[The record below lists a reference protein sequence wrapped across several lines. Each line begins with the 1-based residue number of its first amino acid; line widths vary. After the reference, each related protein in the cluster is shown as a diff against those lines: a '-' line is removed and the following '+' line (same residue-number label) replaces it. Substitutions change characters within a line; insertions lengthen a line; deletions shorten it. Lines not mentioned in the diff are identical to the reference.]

1 MKKIFKS
8 KRWIAFFLAL
18 LLIVTTCINSSDVF
32 LWATGEDE
40 TSVSEQ
46 TDSGPAEDIVEMEVE
61 EADSSETTDETDTG
75 ETDTDET
82 GTDEAVAE
90 ETDGGETQDSTQ
102 DAEQEAGGNEGQVPE
117 ETEVPEDGI
126 TEDEITEDEITED
139 EITEEVPEIVEEA
152 VTYGYAVYYYYDGV
166 EDKGARVEKEGALG
180 DSIFTTD
187 AEKEVEHNGNNYVL
201 DKVEN
206 KDGKVTEDA
215 GKNVVKVYYVLKK
228 EEVAKPA
235 QTLTARAS
243 DGAKVTV
250 EAPEGA
256 LPEGA
261 KVTISVVKD
270 SEVLKKFEKAAKER
284 GTAGNEWKIYD
295 ITIWDAEGNEI
306 QPDESVS
313 VTISNTGLEGDGAT
327 VYHADDK
334 NASVEKIA
342 ETEDAN
348 NAEFEA
354 EHFSF
359 YGLNAQGDEGQVY
372 YYEEDII
379 LGDRYPKDL
388 ANHMLVPELQGE
400 TYEWSVE
407 GNSSVIEMTESP
419 DLPVVSVLGVGLGE
433 ATVTGSS
440 DNYTIIYHITV
451 KLPAVSNP
459 VYVYVKLDGML
470 ENDDELSQDT
480 IDKLNALGLEV
491 NGHGWCTVGVI
502 DGAQID
508 DPAQGAEVSE
518 AQENEIIR
526 KASAEEITF
535 YTDKLDLSNVD
546 WNKEDV
552 SGNTFGVTLAH
563 GADDYTEGKY
573 TWHLN
578 GYLDISKISYTI
590 KYVDIDSGEEIGDQ
604 AVETV
609 SGTELGKTIQL
620 DEKYKKTIPGYDYV
634 KSEPENEELTILPN
648 NNVITLY
655 YARQKTS
662 VKIFKKAEKS
672 KANAGDKIKYTVEVE
687 NTTSGRDLSD
697 VVITDIMKNAAGQI
711 EGIEE
716 VEGIT
721 WTYDEETK
729 TTTYTIE
736 NIPQAGNNQK
746 NFVVITYYY
755 TVPEEDMGETIINT
769 VGVADSGIEIEEESI
784 VEAEVNIATKELVV
798 KAGNFTGIY
807 NGQDQAGSNYFAE
820 EEVGI
825 PETELKGI
833 PVKVDNKEYFVNGV
847 STEVVSP
854 DGEKTAAKDAGT
866 YINRIIV
873 PNDVKVF
880 DRWGHDVTKRFTV
893 VGEDGTFT
901 IRKKDV
907 TLVSASLEKE
917 YDGTLLNNGSAGS
930 EGVAVFYKDGDN
942 KKEIELLS
950 NGLAG
955 ENGWVEGEGI
965 DDINFTN
972 SVRYPNETLP
982 NEFEFKVN
990 DKTNL
995 DNYNVNVICGTLTI
1009 TNRSAKYE
1017 VTLVTNSDNLE
1028 YNGAEQ
1034 EVTGFKGVLGENATV
1049 NNDGGETTIEVKIKG
1064 QEYIISGLTASGKGT
1079 TVTGYPEEYGGYPVI
1094 ASGTPVVKEKETGRD
1109 VSTQFNITYEL
1120 GLLTINERVITIKAG
1135 SASYKYTGEE
1145 YKASDMEKPDEIITG
1160 TIVDGQFYKAE
1171 VSGSRKWVGES
1182 ETKVEKVWIYDEN
1195 ENDVTSNYKI
1205 TYLPGK
1211 IEVTD
1216 GTPEDEVDDELVIN
1230 KDADGTKAYEVGDVV
1245 EFTISVTNI
1254 FDEEKTIT
1262 LTEQPGVSFKE
1273 TDGVDTANWLM
1284 RIWHKAKDAV
1294 SSANTKTITVGA
1306 KETVVV
1312 TAFYQITQD
1321 DILRGSFTN
1330 KVTVMLNNKLYDAEK
1345 EVKTEEPSSKITVT
1359 KSVTSITTVDGYP
1372 TVKPDLGDVIEYTIE
1387 VKNEGNLIMKDVVLK
1402 DELEGVEFT
1411 DFDDGK
1417 YNEEDGTITFET
1429 LRMNDH
1435 RKVTA
1440 AYTVTEEDIA
1450 RGSVAN
1456 VATATAKG
1464 PDDENPEVYDKDE
1477 VTTET
1482 EEAKGY
1488 IKLTK
1493 EVIDPKTE
1501 YALGAVV
1508 EYEIK
1513 AFNDGNVP
1521 VKNLIVEDELTGN
1534 TEGNNPLRYDGVIE
1548 PNETVTLGK
1557 VSYTVTEA
1565 DIKNTQSKV
1574 KNIVTGKGVIEVID
1588 PDTGKPEEK
1597 PATVID
1603 GEADITIEKDRP
1615 SLSIIKTADM
1625 TSDVKP
1631 GDVITYTITVTNNGN
1646 VTINNVMAEDA
1657 LLGKTGTNAL
1667 IYQGTLAPGESKTFT
1682 ETYTVTEKDI
1692 LAGKVVNTATVKGE
1706 NSAGGDDPEDETVVE
1721 TPAAEIVVNYMVE
1734 KFVEGPEDEPQAEYK
1749 VGETIPYLIMVKNLG
1764 NVTLEN
1770 VVVSDQLSN
1779 AAGEVTFTRVNDRPI
1794 EDQDSLA
1801 PGTRVTL
1808 NDDNTVTIAAIAPG
1822 EEVRLNC
1829 EYTVTRADA
1838 GNTIQNKAVVT
1849 ADPVKPDDGD
1859 PIDPGSE
1866 ETPEVPVNVESIYN
1880 LTIHYVYADGTMA
1893 AADYT
1898 GQYLAGEMYGPIY
1911 SPTVNGYISSTPFIS
1926 SSEKGMPASDVELT
1940 VIYLAQTTPGGGGDG
1955 GDDTPDTPP
1964 APDTPDTPPT
1974 LPVNPNPAITI
1985 PPTPVPA
1992 GGTPVVTVG
2001 GPALA
2006 ALDDEAVPLGALIDV
2021 DEDGNVTVTPI
2032 SEEEIPLAGGSND
2045 DHKCCILHFLLM
2057 LAALIIYTWYTH
2069 SMKKHQKKLAEM
2081 KDELAEET
2089 LKKQLGITDGRQAE
2103 M

>member
-61 EADSSETTDETDTG
+61 EAEEETDSSETTEEADTEETDT
-75 ETDTDET
+75 EET

-90 ETDGGETQDSTQ
+90 ETDGGETQESTQ
-102 DAEQEAGGNEGQVPE
+102 DAEQEAGENEGQVPE
-117 ETEVPEDGI
+117 ETDVPEDG
-126 TEDEITEDEITED
+126 ITED

-180 DSIFTTD
+180 DSIFTSD

-256 LPEGA
+256 LPEGS

-270 SEVLKKFEKAAKER
+270 GDVLKKFEEAAKER
-284 GTAGNEWKIYD
+284 GTENNERKVYD

-306 QPDESVS
+306 QPDKSVS
-313 VTISNTGLEGDGAT
+313 VAISNTGLEGDGAT

-334 NASVEKIA
+334 DAPVNKIA
-342 ETEDAN
+342 ETDDAN

-354 EHFSF
+354 RHFSF
-359 YGLNAQGDEGQVY
+359 WELEGRSNGNNIYRYEKVIISGNTQKTMLNDHMENQALRGEEFEWEVSQNEDPVIDVTEVDWVSLVEVSGLR
-372 YYEEDII
+372 I
-379 LGDRYPKDL
+379 
-388 ANHMLVPELQGE
+388 
-400 TYEWSVE
+400 
-407 GNSSVIEMTESP
+407 
-419 DLPVVSVLGVGLGE
+419 GE
-433 ATVTGSS
+433 ATVTGRN
-440 DNYTIIYHITV
+440 DKNTIIYHITV
-451 KLPAVSNP
+451 KLSTLTNP

-470 ENDDELSQDT
+470 GENQDKLSSET
-480 IDKLNALGLEV
+480 IAKLNALGLEV
-491 NGHGWCTVGVI
+491 NGHGWCTVGKI
-502 DGAQID
+502 EDAQID
-508 DPAQGAEVSE
+508 NPADGVDVS
-518 AQENEIIR
+518 AAIENEIIR
-526 KASAEEITF
+526 QAKSGEIERF
-535 YTDKLDLSNVD
+535 DKGKLDLSAVE
-546 WNKEDV
+546 WNKAD
-552 SGNTFGVTLAH
+552 TPDDKFGVIFVSS
-563 GADDYTEGKY
+563 GADDYVDY
-573 TWHLN
+573 VNTWHLN
-578 GYLDISKISYTI
+578 GYIDVSNIEYTV
-590 KYVDIDSGEEIGDQ
+590 KYVDQDTRVEIEEPKTI
-604 AVETV
+604 TV
-609 SGTELGKTIQL
+609 SGTELGTTIKL
-620 DEKYKKTIPGYDYV
+620 KGEYIKTIPEYDYV
-634 KSEPENEELTILPN
+634 KSEPEDESLTLLPN

-655 YARQKTS
+655 YKKQATPS
-662 VKIFKKAEKS
+662 VKISKEADKKIA
-672 KANAGDKIKYTVEVE
+672 KARETITYTIRVE
-687 NTTSGRDLSD
+687 NTTPGGSDLSN
-697 VVITDIMKNAAGQI
+697 VVIKDEMINASGVITGVNGAKWNSEEKTFTI
-711 EGIEE
+711 EKIPSATA
-716 VEGIT
+716 VEIT
-721 WTYDEETK
+721 YQYEIPDEDMGK
-729 TTTYTIE
+729 TIE
-736 NIPQAGNNQK
+736 N
-746 NFVVITYYY
+746 VVK
-755 TVPEEDMGETIINT
+755 
-769 VGVADSGIEIEEESI
+769 VADPEIIKMENGPEVKVSVPIEKGILTIKGASFERLYTGKEQ
-784 VEAEVNIATKELVV
+784 IAKDLFDAVDSSDV
-798 KAGNFTGIY
+798 A
-807 NGQDQAGSNYFAE
+807 D
-820 EEVGI
+820 
-825 PETELKGI
+825 GI
-833 PVKVDNKEYFVNGV
+833 PVKDEYGNQYYVTGV
-847 STEVVSP
+847 SAEAKGTDVGKYDNVVAVE
-854 DGEKTAAKDAGT
+854 GC
-866 YINRIIV
+866 
-873 PNDVKVF
+873 KVYKVNE
-880 DRWGHDVTKRFTV
+880 DRRKEDVTERFKV
-893 VGEDGTFT
+893 EPEDGNFEITP
-901 IRKKDV
+901 RKIE
-907 TLVSASLEKE
+907 LVSASLKKE
-917 YDGTLLNNGSAGS
+917 YDGTPLKNENAGD
-930 EGVAVFYKDGDN
+930 ENVTVFYLDN
-942 KKEIELLS
+942 GKEIKVDAASLQ
-950 NGLAG
+950 NGLLKVEGDGWAEGEEAAYEFTESVEAPG
-955 ENGWVEGEGI
+955 EN
-965 DDINFTN
+965 TN
-972 SVRYPNETLP
+972 NKFEIVWNE
-982 NEFEFKVN
+982 NEAEK
-990 DKTNL
+990 
-995 DNYNVNVICGTLTI
+995 NYEIIRQYGTLSISNRNARFEVEVRANSETI
-1009 TNRSAKYE
+1009 TYDGE
-1017 VTLVTNSDNLE
+1017 MHT
-1028 YNGAEQ
+1028 
-1034 EVTGFKGVLGENATV
+1034 VTGFENETEKGIKV
-1049 NNDGGETTIEVKIKG
+1049 NKNGKTFYVT
-1064 QEYIISGLTASGKGT
+1064 GLKASGQG
-1079 TVTGYPEEYGGYPVI
+1079 VNAYEGGYPVNPEGQAKVI
-1094 ASGTPVVKEKETGRD
+1094 DKNGND
-1109 VSTQFNITYEL
+1109 VSNQFNVTIKP
-1120 GLLTINERVITIKAG
+1120 GQLTIDERLITIEAD
-1135 SASYKYTGEE
+1135 SSLNNKYTGEVFTVE
-1145 YKASDMEKPDEIITG
+1145 GSKIVDKDDG
-1160 TIVDGQFYKAE
+1160 LVDGQFYKAE

-1182 ETKVEKVWIYDEN
+1182 ETKVERVWIYDEN

-1330 KVTVMLNNKLYDAEK
+1330 KVTVMLNNKSYDAEK

-1359 KSVTSITTVDGYP
+1359 KSVTSITTADGYP

-1866 ETPEVPVNVESIYN
+1866 ETPEVPVNVENIYN

-1964 APDTPDTPPT
+1964 TPETPDTPPT

-2021 DEDGNVTVTPI
+2021 DEDGNVTVIPI

-2089 LKKQLGITDGRQAE
+2089 LKKQPGITDGRQAE